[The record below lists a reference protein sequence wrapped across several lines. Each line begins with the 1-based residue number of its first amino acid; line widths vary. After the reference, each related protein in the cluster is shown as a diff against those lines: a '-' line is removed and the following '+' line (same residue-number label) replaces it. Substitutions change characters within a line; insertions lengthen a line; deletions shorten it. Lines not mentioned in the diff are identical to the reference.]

1 VRAAVFIA
9 LFDFLAL
16 GALGVFFPYFSMY
29 LHSTVG
35 LSATQTG
42 LVFAITPATGM
53 LAHPLWG
60 QLADRS
66 GSRTRVLALVSFGAA
81 AGFVL
86 LGQLDGFWPLA
97 LGTAVMALFMTA
109 IIPLAVSITLATV
122 QDLGRHAYGLVR
134 VWGTVGFLVSVVA
147 FPRLLAS
154 TGAQPGDL
162 SLMMPAAALL
172 FASAGLVALALPRGK
187 TVSARAEPHD
197 YRLLL
202 SEPSFLRMLLFIL
215 LAYLFLQGP
224 MSLFPLFVESL
235 GGGVNMVSDM
245 WIIMLLLELPL
256 VAMIGMVQQKV
267 GARGLLA
274 IGLLSGSAR
283 WLVSAWSNDLNI
295 VYAAQ
300 LLHGVTVM
308 GLILGAPLYVDAVV
322 PARLR
327 STAQGVLA
335 MAGVSLGGVLSNLM
349 TGWMSDALGP
359 RSPALAGGLGAL
371 LLALAMSRLLPPLA
385 DSDPSHDGRDKDNG
399 LANRGARTGEL
410 PQPEQS
416 VEAGI

>member
-1 VRAAVFIA
+1 MRAAVFIA

-86 LGQLDGFWPLA
+86 LGQLDGFLPLA

-109 IIPLAVSITLATV
+109 VIPLAVSITLATV
-122 QDLGRHAYGLVR
+122 QDLGPHAYGLVR
-134 VWGTVGFLVSVVA
+134 VWGTMGFLVTVVA

-154 TGAQPGDL
+154 SGAEPDDL
-162 SLMMPAAALL
+162 SLMMPATALL
-172 FASAGLVALALPRGK
+172 CASAGLVALALPRGK
-187 TVSARAEPHD
+187 TVSARAERRD

-235 GGGVNMVSDM
+235 GGGVNM
-245 WIIMLLLELPL
+245 LLLELPL

-283 WLVSAWSNDLNI
+283 WLVSAWATDLSI

-359 RSPALAGGLGAL
+359 RTPALAGGVGAL
-371 LLALAMSRLLPPLA
+371 LLALAMSRLLPPRPG
-385 DSDPSHDGRDKDNG
+385 SGPSHDGRGKNNG
-399 LANRGARTGEL
+399 LANRGARTSEL